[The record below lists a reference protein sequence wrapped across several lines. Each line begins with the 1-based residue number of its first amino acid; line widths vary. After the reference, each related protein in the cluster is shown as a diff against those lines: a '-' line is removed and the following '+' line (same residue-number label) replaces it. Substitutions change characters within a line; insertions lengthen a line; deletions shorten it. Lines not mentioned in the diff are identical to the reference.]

1 MAKRSFWK
9 RQLRLELL
17 ESRETPTALA
27 GAHPLTGLAINLA
40 AQPAPHSKGV
50 VFRGTEQVTFSAPVP
65 QSSSGPA
72 VLSGSG
78 SGNVSDLGS
87 FKSQVTAT
95 IAFDFRSF
103 SVTETFQATNG
114 DKVFAT
120 INGHYQHR
128 INNSSA
134 TATLLVTGG
143 TGNFANAIGHGTV
156 IISPI
161 LPSNFPNS
169 RATLTFHGRVTL

>member
-1 MAKRSFWK
+1 MAKRSSWK
-9 RQLRLELL
+9 RQFRLELL
-17 ESRETPTALA
+17 ESRETPTALTS
-27 GAHPLTGLAINLA
+27 AHFLTGLAIDAA
-40 AQPAPHSKGV
+40 AQHGPHSKSV

-78 SGNVSDLGS
+78 SGNVSGLGN
-87 FKSQVTAT
+87 FKSQVTDT

-103 SVTETFQATNG
+103 SVTETLQATNG
-114 DKVFAT
+114 NKVFAT
-120 INGHYQHR
+120 INGHYKHR

-134 TATLLVTGG
+134 NATLIVTGG
-143 TGNFANAIGHGTV
+143 TGNFANAAGHGTV

-169 RATLTFHGRVTL
+169 KATFTFHGRITP